1 MGHDCVVY
9 TDHKPL
15 VHLKS
20 FRDLVPVNGR
30 FRWIQYAK
38 RAKILFSLSI
48 MQICGVL
55 AAVVVVVA

>member
-20 FRDLVPVNGR
+20 FRDLVNER
-30 FRWIQYAK
+30 FRAG
-38 RAKILFSLSI
+38 LFKARLS
-48 MQICGVL
+48 
-55 AAVVVVVA
+55 

>member
-20 FRDLVPVNGR
+20 FRDLVNER

-38 RAKILFSLSI
+38 RAKILFSLSN
-48 MQICGVL
+48 MQICGVF
-55 AAVVVVVA
+55 AAVFVVVV